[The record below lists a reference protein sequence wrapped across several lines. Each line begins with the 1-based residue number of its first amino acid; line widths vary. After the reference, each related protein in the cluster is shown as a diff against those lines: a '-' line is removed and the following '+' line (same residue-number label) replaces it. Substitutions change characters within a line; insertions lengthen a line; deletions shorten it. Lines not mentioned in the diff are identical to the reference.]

1 MWVWKDTLGGGRAES
16 SQGPKKGGERRKT
29 AGGRVIG
36 KDWSPEKQREDRG
49 VRKAEIHWG
58 GGRGW
63 GWVGGGFGGWIVEG
77 RGDGLGGSMLQIC
90 PLSLCPST
98 CNFAFTKFSPEGR

>member
-1 MWVWKDTLGGGRAES
+1 MWVWKDALGGGRAES

-36 KDWSPEKQREDRG
+36 KDWCPEKQREGRG

-58 GGRGW
+58 GGRGC
-63 GWVGGGFGGWIVEG
+63 GWGGGWTWGVDSGGKG
-77 RGDGLGGSMLQIC
+77 R
-90 PLSLCPST
+90 
-98 CNFAFTKFSPEGR
+98 